1 MFSQT
6 PEKLRCVTCNL
17 KNIELDTDKHRK
29 AGVSTGKPA
38 QTQPA
43 QVQKQMK
50 QAEVVTEKT
59 EEEELE
65 IKVARKQTTYQ
76 RQQMYKLNKVMD

>member
-1 MFSQT
+1 
-6 PEKLRCVTCNL
+6 
-17 KNIELDTDKHRK
+17 
-29 AGVSTGKPA
+29 
-38 QTQPA
+38 
-43 QVQKQMK
+43 MK

-76 RQQMYKLNKVMD
+76 RQQLYKLNKVMD

>member
-29 AGVSTGKPA
+29 AGVSTGKQA
-38 QTQPA
+38 QTQPV